1 VIGWAEVASQQR
13 IKCHVYSIQEQREF
27 GGGGSIEIIDIRAGR
42 HVIEGGFGGTT
53 IVVTDS

>member
-1 VIGWAEVASQQR
+1 VIRRAEAASTDNASSATSSAEG
-13 IKCHVYSIQEQREF
+13 KREF

-42 HVIEGGFGGTT
+42 HVIEGEFWGTA

>member
-1 VIGWAEVASQQR
+1 MGGGSVTATHRG
-13 IKCHVYSIQEQREF
+13 HVYSIQELREF

-42 HVIEGGFGGTT
+42 HVIEGGFVGTT